1 MDEETKQLIDYL
13 VDGYYRDAYLI
24 GTEADESEYL
34 ADIEEEDNETWYNDE
49 GSNTR
54 YDNLYLDIVFN

>member
-34 ADIEEEDNETWYNDE
+34 ADIEEEDDE
-49 GSNTR
+49 S
-54 YDNLYLDIVFN
+54 I

>member
-34 ADIEEEDNETWYNDE
+34 ADIEEETYESIWDN
-49 GSNTR
+49 S
-54 YDNLYLDIVFN
+54 